1 MKKGNRNKINASG
14 VCLCTKGWMGNYFP
28 EMNNRISE
36 EMIIVTRSL
45 TTRGGEYLLERALK
59 IPKKGKN

>member
-1 MKKGNRNKINASG
+1 
-14 VCLCTKGWMGNYFP
+14 MGNYFP